1 MQSKSTVVIPRDRVG
16 ALIGPEGRSKNQIE
30 STLNVDLNIASET
43 GIVEIIP
50 KSENT
55 DPVATLRA
63 RDVITAIGR
72 GFSPEN
78 AFLLFDDDVVFD
90 LIDLR
95 ELLGRN
101 ESDIRRVKGR
111 IIGEQGKTRRII
123 EEMSKAHVSIFGDTI
138 GFIGEY
144 EAISIAR
151 EAIELILKGKQH
163 ATIYRFLRDRRREV
177 KKKQT
182 LELWEKP
189 VRPP

>member
-1 MQSKSTVVIPRDRVG
+1 MQSKGTIVIPKNRVG
-16 ALIGPEGRSKNQIE
+16 VLIGQEGRSKNQIE
-30 STLNVDLNIASET
+30 STLNIDLNISSET
-43 GIVEIIP
+43 GIVEIVP
-50 KSENT
+50 KSEKT

-63 RDVITAIGR
+63 RDIITAIGR

-95 ELLGRN
+95 ETFDKN
-101 ESDIRRVKGR
+101 ENDIRRMKGR

-123 EEMSKAHVSIFGDTI
+123 EEMTRAHVSIFGDTV
-138 GFIGEY
+138 GFIGDY

-151 EAIELILKGKQH
+151 EAVELILEGKQH
-163 ATIYRFLRDRRREV
+163 ATIYRFLRSKRREV